1 MRVRTRVLCVVCL
14 VFVSREGLRGDEAW
28 YRGNVRVSWGAWRQ
42 GENDDDNEGTACV
55 GVCLARDFLCVW
67 CEGVLFF
74 AALWGV
80 CGMEA
85 AHGSEQWDAPCCK
98 HAR

>member
-42 GENDDDNEGTACV
+42 GENDDDNEGTCV
-55 GVCLARDFLCVW
+55 CG
-67 CEGVLFF
+67 GVLGEGLF
-74 AALWGV
+74 V
-80 CGMEA
+80 C
-85 AHGSEQWDAPCCK
+85 SV
-98 HAR
+98 